1 MSSSSAES
9 NGEKPGG
16 TPESAIPVRQ
26 VSAFVGDWIARL
38 GTVWAEGQLAEVS
51 IRPGMSFLKLRDVD
65 TDNTISIH
73 VTSDVLKQV
82 QPPVEQGSRVIV
94 QLKAEWWGKRGQL
107 SFKVLQLRAV
117 GLGELMA
124 RLEALRNLL
133 ASEGLFNPDRKKALP
148 FLPRRIGLI
157 CGRNSDAMHDVIENA
172 KRRWPDVEFVVREVP
187 VQGNGAVRAVS
198 DALTELDAIDD
209 VDVIVV
215 ARGGGAFEDLLPFSD
230 ESLIRVAASVDTP
243 IVSAIGHEEDKP
255 LFDLVADFRAST
267 PTDAARN
274 IVPDIETELRWL
286 SDSRSRNR
294 QVVTQRITLLT
305 QQLDAVRNR
314 PALANPTELI
324 DVRIAD
330 NERAR
335 QYIFNVVDNRINL
348 ERARL
353 QGQAATLR
361 ALSPQGTLDRGYAIV
376 RDAQGHVIRDAK
388 SVASGQ
394 EISIKVASGDIAAT
408 TN

>member
-1 MSSSSAES
+1 MSAEPHS
-9 NGEKPGG
+9 EKPGG
-16 TPESAIPVRQ
+16 TPESALPVRQ
-26 VSAFVGDWIARL
+26 VSSLVGDWIARL
-38 GTVWAEGQLAEVS
+38 GTVWVEGQLAQVS
-51 IRPGMSFLKLRDVD
+51 LRPGLSYLKLRDID
-65 TDNTISIH
+65 SDNTLSIH
-73 VTSDVLKQV
+73 ATSDVLKQV
-82 QPPVEQGSRVIV
+82 QPPVEQGSRIV
-94 QLKAEWWGKRGQL
+94 AQLKAEWWGKRGEI
-107 SFKVLQLRAV
+107 SFRVLQLRAV
-117 GLGELMA
+117 GLGELLA

-133 ASEGLFNPDRKKALP
+133 ASEGLFNPDRKKPLP
-148 FLPRRIGLI
+148 FLPRRVGLI

-172 KRRWPDVEFVVREVP
+172 KRRWPSVEFEVREVP

-215 ARGGGAFEDLLPFSD
+215 ARGGGAFEDLLAFSD
-230 ESLIRVAASVDTP
+230 ESLIRVAAAVDTP

-274 IVPDIETELRWL
+274 IVPDLEAELRWI
-286 SDSRSRNR
+286 DNAKTRNF
-294 QVVTQRITLLT
+294 QVVSQRVALLT
-305 QQLDAVRNR
+305 QQLETIRNR

-324 DVRIAD
+324 DARFVDNQRI
-330 NERAR
+330 R
-335 QYIFNVVDNRINL
+335 QYIFSAVDNRIDL

-353 QGQAATLR
+353 AGQTATLR

-376 RDAQGHVIRDAK
+376 RDASGHVIRDANA
-388 SVASGQ
+388 VTPGQ
-394 EISIKVASGDIAAT
+394 EIVIKVASGDISAT